1 MHTCP
6 VLAGTDADREDA
18 ISQVQR
24 YRQMRYNRLNRELL
38 EVQNNAY
45 RRSGARGSQARKD
58 LIAFEKEVAEATEKY
73 GSLDQVTPKKWY

>member
-1 MHTCP
+1 
-6 VLAGTDADREDA
+6 
-18 ISQVQR
+18 
-24 YRQMRYNRLNRELL
+24 MRYNRLNRELL

-73 GSLDQVTPKKWY
+73 GTHGYVIV

>member
-1 MHTCP
+1 MWLTRICAIA
-6 VLAGTDADREDA
+6 LAGSEADREDVIA
-18 ISQVQR
+18 QVRR
-24 YRQMRYNRLNRELL
+24 YRQMRYNRLNRDLL

-73 GSLDQVTPKKWY
+73 WPHGNVVW

>member
-1 MHTCP
+1 
-6 VLAGTDADREDA
+6 LAGTDSDREDV
-18 ISQVQR
+18 IKQVRR
-24 YRQMRYNRLNRELL
+24 YRQMRYNRLNRDLL

-73 GSLDQVTPKKWY
+73 GPHNQVMIKL

>member
-1 MHTCP
+1 M
-6 VLAGTDADREDA
+6 AGKDADREDV
-18 ISQVQR
+18 ITQVKR
-24 YRQMRYNRLNRELL
+24 YRQMRYNRLNRDLL

-73 GSLDQVTPKKWY
+73 DSHDQDV